1 MEDGAVGDGQADD
14 DGADDGDGSESEQE
28 DGPEHKSKKTKF
40 VAEKNEGLPPSS
52 FVPLQEDLYVRKKSK
67 SGVWKLFRRHRAY
80 PDAAYCTKCR
90 KVTTALWFDPYSH
103 WFIVM

>member
-52 FVPLQEDLYVRKKSK
+52 FVP
-67 SGVWKLFRRHRAY
+67 